1 MAKGKEKSV
10 FFCQE
15 CGYESA
21 KWLGKCPGCGQW
33 NTFVEETVS
42 KQKNETVRLLL
53 SSEPVGLQDIT
64 YDDLLRIDTG
74 IHELNRVLGGGMVPG
89 ALMLLAGDPGIGKS
103 TLTMQLTETIQLD
116 GKILYVSGE
125 ESRQQLKM
133 RAQRLQVKT
142 GQLLILTENNLS
154 VIEKQIEKIKPKLLI
169 LDSIQTVYLP
179 EVSSAPG
186 SVSQLREC
194 TGRIM
199 QWAKGLE
206 ISIVVVGHV
215 TKDGSVAGP
224 RVLEHMVDTVLFFEG
239 ERHNHFRIL
248 RALKNRFGSTN
259 EIGVFEM
266 QERGLQEISN
276 PSEIF
281 LSERPQGAI
290 GSVVVPCMEGSR
302 PVLVELQ
309 ALVAPSPYGQPRRM
323 TNGADF
329 NRTAMLLAVLEKKM
343 RLPLG
348 NQDIFLNVVGGLK
361 IAVPAIDLGIIVALV
376 SSMQNRPIL
385 DDVIILGE
393 VGLTGEVRTI
403 SFLEKRLIEAE
414 KMGFRTAIVPK
425 GNLKREQQYPLEVRG
440 VRSVSEAL
448 QVILG
453 GA

>member
-42 KQKNETVRLLL
+42 KQKNETVRLLP

-361 IAVPAIDLGIIVALV
+361 IDEPAIDLGIIVALV